1 VQDSDQIQA
10 AVFGQMES
18 YDPQTNRWQ
27 SHASMTTPRYAVGA
41 TIIGDAVYVA
51 GGGAVTGGSVQSF
64 VLVAFTLTA

>member
-1 VQDSDQIQA
+1 
-10 AVFGQMES
+10 MES

-51 GGGAVTGGSVQSF
+51 GGGAVTDGSVQSS
-64 VLVAFTLTA
+64 VHVAFTLTA